1 MKLSRGKDMKKAGNE
16 VAIRREANLA
26 AAAWSKLEQ
35 AAQAQLNGDPD
46 SAPALQLVANGD
58 GISALI
64 RDEHGTSVV
73 IQKGKISV
81 NVEATQPD

>member
-1 MKLSRGKDMKKAGNE
+1 MEKQMKKGNE
-16 VAIRREANLA
+16 VAIRNSACLA
-26 AAAWSKLEQ
+26 AAARAKLEA
-35 AAQAQLNGDPD
+35 AAQEQLNGDPG
-46 SAPALQLVANGD
+46 SAPALQLVANGE

-81 NVEATQPD
+81 NVAAVADEPG

>member
-1 MKLSRGKDMKKAGNE
+1 MKKAGNE
-16 VAIRREANLA
+16 LAIRNSASLA
-26 AAAWSKLEQ
+26 AAAWSKLEA
-35 AAQAQLNGDPD
+35 AAQAQLNGDPE

-73 IQKGKISV
+73 IHRGKTSV
-81 NVEATQPD
+81 NVAAVADEPG

>member
-1 MKLSRGKDMKKAGNE
+1 MTKKANE
-16 VAIRREANLA
+16 VAIRREASLA
-26 AAAWSKLEQ
+26 AMAWTRLEA
-35 AAQAQLNGDPD
+35 AAQEQLNGDPG

-73 IQKGKISV
+73 IQRGKISV
-81 NVEATQPD
+81 NVAATADDPG

>member
-1 MKLSRGKDMKKAGNE
+1 MKKQGE
-16 VAIRREANLA
+16 LAIRNSASLA
-26 AAAWSKLEQ
+26 AAAWTKLET

-58 GISALI
+58 GISSLI

-73 IQKGKISV
+73 IQRGKISV
-81 NVEATQPD
+81 NVAAVADEPG